1 MSDPSPST
9 TKPSDEA
16 SPKQALPSAEV
27 VENLILRH
35 ALASAG
41 MGLIPLPLVDLAAIT
56 GINLKMLKDLA
67 EVYGVPFRPE
77 LARSAVASLV
87 ATAGGGLLLI
97 AGAYVRLVSLAMVP
111 VLLGALWVHAGNGW
125 MFSNPRGGWEFPAFW
140 TVALI
145 AQALIGPGAFALKV
159 PDLAALL
166 GRRAASAQA

>member
-1 MSDPSPST
+1 MPATAPYGAFALRLALGVAALAHGLLKLLVFT
-9 TKPSDEA
+9 PAGTVKFFA
-16 SPKQALPSAEV
+16 SLGLPEIAAYAVIAAEV
-27 VENLILRH
+27 
-35 ALASAG
+35 
-41 MGLIPLPLVDLAAIT
+41 
-56 GINLKMLKDLA
+56 
-67 EVYGVPFRPE
+67 
-77 LARSAVASLV
+77 
-87 ATAGGGLLLI
+87 GGGLLLI